1 VRYFEGGR
9 PRPELL
15 TALDAVREILTSEG
29 RTLVQGA
36 LAWIWARSER
46 TVPIP
51 GFKSVRKAE
60 ENARSM
66 ELGPLTMSQMDEVA
80 RVLAALP
87 E

>member
-1 VRYFEGGR
+1 
-9 PRPELL
+9 
-15 TALDAVREILTSEG
+15 
-29 RTLVQGA
+29 VQGA
-36 LAWIWARSER
+36 LAWIWARRER

-51 GFKSVRKAE
+51 GFKSVREAE